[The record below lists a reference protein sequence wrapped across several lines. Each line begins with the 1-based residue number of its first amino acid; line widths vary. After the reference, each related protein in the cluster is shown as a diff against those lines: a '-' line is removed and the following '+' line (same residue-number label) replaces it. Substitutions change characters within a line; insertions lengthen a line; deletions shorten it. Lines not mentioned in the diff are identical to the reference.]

1 MRVFLQEWKKIW
13 RPGILV
19 ALLVLGLAY
28 FYLFSNFYI
37 EYFCNGPT
45 AQAEFDL
52 ASEWVEAYGPTME
65 PEERQALDQQLEEEK
80 ATFAQ
85 EIADYGPAAA
95 LGITTYDAFASY
107 QQAYYTAVQEQDG
120 EADMET
126 EQFLHKMMDNTN
138 YYRIT
143 ELENYLSAYDGK
155 ADTPW
160 SQQEGFLSYTGEEQA
175 QIQRLEDGGR
185 GFLPDAV
192 QFSTINYAKHLA
204 IWSVLSVVLLLSPT
218 FVRDRL
224 YHTRAVQWSSRTGR
238 RVWKV
243 QLAAGL
249 CGAVVLTL
257 CNVVLY
263 AIPFVGKG
271 PLRFWDCPLFH
282 WCRDDYT
289 WFGGTYGQY
298 LLVLVG
304 MVLLLGVAAGG
315 MTMFL
320 SQYSGQY
327 VAMLLK
333 AIPLF
338 LVVGVLAGGFLLNRP
353 YYFRTIYLG
362 DQAVPV
368 PPGGEAILLGS
379 LILLSVVLLFW
390 ACRRQ
395 NRREL

>member
-52 ASEWVEAYGPTME
+52 ASEWVETYGPTME

-185 GFLPDAV
+185 GFCRMRCSFPP
-192 QFSTINYAKHLA
+192 STMPS
-204 IWSVLSVVLLLSPT
+204 IWPFGLCSVLC
-218 FVRDRL
+218 F
-224 YHTRAVQWSSRTGR
+224 SSHRP
-238 RVWKV
+238 
-243 QLAAGL
+243 L
-249 CGAVVLTL
+249 CGTASIT
-257 CNVVLY
+257 
-263 AIPFVGKG
+263 PERFSG
-271 PLRFWDCPLFH
+271 PLAP
-282 WCRDDYT
+282 
-289 WFGGTYGQY
+289 G
-298 LLVLVG
+298 
-304 MVLLLGVAAGG
+304 
-315 MTMFL
+315 
-320 SQYSGQY
+320 
-327 VAMLLK
+327 
-333 AIPLF
+333 
-338 LVVGVLAGGFLLNRP
+338 GGFGR
-353 YYFRTIYLG
+353 FSW
-362 DQAVPV
+362 
-368 PPGGEAILLGS
+368 PPASAGR
-379 LILLSVVLLFW
+379 W
-390 ACRRQ
+390 C
-395 NRREL
+395 

>member
-52 ASEWVEAYGPTME
+52 ASEWVETYGPTME

-95 LGITTYDAFASY
+95 LGITTYDAFIAY

-120 EADMET
+120 EVDMET

-224 YHTRAVQWSSRTGR
+224 YHTRAVQWPSRTGR

-263 AIPFVGKG
+263 AIPFVKIHV
-271 PLRFWDCPLFH
+271 LYCPCNH
-282 WCRDDYT
+282 
-289 WFGGTYGQY
+289 
-298 LLVLVG
+298 
-304 MVLLLGVAAGG
+304 
-315 MTMFL
+315 
-320 SQYSGQY
+320 SQ
-327 VAMLLK
+327 K
-333 AIPLF
+333 
-338 LVVGVLAGGFLLNRP
+338 
-353 YYFRTIYLG
+353 
-362 DQAVPV
+362 
-368 PPGGEAILLGS
+368 
-379 LILLSVVLLFW
+379 
-390 ACRRQ
+390 
-395 NRREL
+395 

>member
-1 MRVFLQEWKKIW
+1 M
-13 RPGILV
+13 
-19 ALLVLGLAY
+19 
-28 FYLFSNFYI
+28 
-37 EYFCNGPT
+37 
-45 AQAEFDL
+45 
-52 ASEWVEAYGPTME
+52 
-65 PEERQALDQQLEEEK
+65 
-80 ATFAQ
+80 
-85 EIADYGPAAA
+85 
-95 LGITTYDAFASY
+95 
-107 QQAYYTAVQEQDG
+107 
-120 EADMET
+120 
-126 EQFLHKMMDNTN
+126 
-138 YYRIT
+138 
-143 ELENYLSAYDGK
+143 
-155 ADTPW
+155 
-160 SQQEGFLSYTGEEQA
+160 
-175 QIQRLEDGGR
+175 
-185 GFLPDAV
+185 
-192 QFSTINYAKHLA
+192 
-204 IWSVLSVVLLLSPT
+204 
-218 FVRDRL
+218 
-224 YHTRAVQWSSRTGR
+224 
-238 RVWKV
+238 
-243 QLAAGL
+243 
-249 CGAVVLTL
+249 VLTL

-263 AIPFVGKG
+263 AIPFIRKG

-289 WFGGTYGQY
+289 WFDGTYGQY

-390 ACRRQ
+390 ACRWQ

>member
-1 MRVFLQEWKKIW
+1 MRMFLQEWKKIW

-52 ASEWVEAYGPTME
+52 ASEWVETYGPTME

-95 LGITTYDAFASY
+95 LGITTYDAFAAY

-120 EADMET
+120 EVDMET

-138 YYRIT
+138 YYR
-143 ELENYLSAYDGK
+143 
-155 ADTPW
+155 
-160 SQQEGFLSYTGEEQA
+160 
-175 QIQRLEDGGR
+175 
-185 GFLPDAV
+185 
-192 QFSTINYAKHLA
+192 
-204 IWSVLSVVLLLSPT
+204 LSVVLLLSPT

-379 LILLSVVLLFW
+379 LVLLSVVLLFW

>member
-1 MRVFLQEWKKIW
+1 M
-13 RPGILV
+13 
-19 ALLVLGLAY
+19 
-28 FYLFSNFYI
+28 
-37 EYFCNGPT
+37 
-45 AQAEFDL
+45 AQRL
-52 ASEWVEAYGPTME
+52 RWGSP
-65 PEERQALDQQLEEEK
+65 
-80 ATFAQ
+80 
-85 EIADYGPAAA
+85 
-95 LGITTYDAFASY
+95 TYDAFASY
-107 QQAYYTAVQEQDG
+107 QQAYYTVVQEQDG
-120 EADMET
+120 EADMKT

-271 PLRFWDCPLFH
+271 PLRFWDWPSVPL
-282 WCRDDYT
+282 
-289 WFGGTYGQY
+289 
-298 LLVLVG
+298 
-304 MVLLLGVAAGG
+304 
-315 MTMFL
+315 
-320 SQYSGQY
+320 
-327 VAMLLK
+327 
-333 AIPLF
+333 
-338 LVVGVLAGGFLLNRP
+338 
-353 YYFRTIYLG
+353 
-362 DQAVPV
+362 VP
-368 PPGGEAILLGS
+368 
-379 LILLSVVLLFW
+379 
-390 ACRRQ
+390 
-395 NRREL
+395 